1 MSEELRELND
11 ALGDALAVVAKQ
23 QRHLLEDLQD
33 FHEYLS
39 NQYMAAEKEYDS
51 SRGTLNHREIFHA
64 VARIEAYADARERL
78 QAIMES
84 DPNHKAPF

>member
-1 MSEELRELND
+1 MSEELQELND

-23 QRHLLEDLQD
+23 QRHLLEDLRD

-39 NQYMAAEKEYDS
+39 NQYMAAAVEYESACAARDQQ
-51 SRGTLNHREIFHA
+51 EMFHA